1 MTDYYQLS
9 TQINDVYQR
18 LAALEAQVAT
28 LSSRLGVPFTGSAS
42 GVAFGPR
49 LSTALDPRAMDSAGL
64 DPAAPPRAGLDP
76 AAPPRAGLGPAAP
89 PMGFDPLAPVPPPAP
104 DPLFGVPPAGAQPVG
119 MPADPR
125 MAGLTPEVVADLVR
139 RGKKI
144 QAIKLYRELTNLD
157 LKTAKDVIDSL

>member
-9 TQINDVYQR
+9 TQIDDALQR

-28 LSSRLGVPFTGSAS
+28 SSSRLGVPSTASAS
-42 GVAFGPR
+42 GVPFDPR
-49 LSTALDPRAMDSAGL
+49 LSTVPDPRAMDT
-64 DPAAPPRAGLDP
+64 
-76 AAPPRAGLGPAAP
+76 
-89 PMGFDPLAPVPPPAP
+89 GFDPLVPVPPPAP
-104 DPLFGVPPAGAQPVG
+104 DPSFGPPPPGAQPVG

-157 LKTAKDVIDSL
+157 LKTAKSVIDSL